1 MRVTDERAEYIR
13 HHGHTG
19 EDIRNLLADRA
30 DDHKQIEELEELA
43 KGAARAGVL
52 SAKALEY
59 RIAELEAALAEQTK
73 EIERLRGII
82 GNLVNAINELG
93 NTLFGKPTYANPRSW
108 RDAKAEWW
116 QRCVK
121 AVDAAEA
128 AKEASDAS

>member
-1 MRVTDERAEYIR
+1 MPDAIPLDQDEVLW
-13 HHGHTG
+13 
-19 EDIRNLLADRA
+19 LLAKAIDQRQPI
-30 DDHKQIEELEELA
+30 DGLKIVRQWMD
-43 KGAARAGVL
+43 GAAD
-52 SAKALEY
+52 